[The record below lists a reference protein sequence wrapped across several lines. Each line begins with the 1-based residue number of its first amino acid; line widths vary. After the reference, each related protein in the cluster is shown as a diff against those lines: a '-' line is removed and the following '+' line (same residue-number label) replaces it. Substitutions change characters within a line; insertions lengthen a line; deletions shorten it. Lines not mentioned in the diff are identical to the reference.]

1 MLERLLTPLLIDH
14 GAEVAVPTAIVRAVD
29 HGLGDLPGGP
39 ACGGIAAVLLA
50 QQREQR
56 REHPTELKTDGE
68 SRAHR
73 RHVEEGR

>member
-1 MLERLLTPLLIDH
+1 MLEWLIAPLLIDH
-14 GAEVAVPTAIVRAVD
+14 GAEMAVPTAIVRAVD
-29 HGLGDLPGGP
+29 HGLGDLPGGL

-56 REHPTELKTDGE
+56 RKHPAELKTDGE